1 VVGDFRFQLFEGSH
15 SIFYM
20 WLNVSAICWN
30 EKLKAKT
37 IQLRRENDPLEFSYI
52 SEVDETETIRNSKTK
67 YELVLSDQTN
77 ELLAR
82 KNIMLPM

>member
-1 VVGDFRFQLFEGSH
+1 
-15 SIFYM
+15 M

>member
-1 VVGDFRFQLFEGSH
+1 
-15 SIFYM
+15 M

-37 IQLRRENDPLEFSYI
+37 IDLHRENDPLEFSYI
-52 SEVDETETIRNSKTK
+52 SEIEETETIRNSKNK

-82 KNIMLPM
+82 